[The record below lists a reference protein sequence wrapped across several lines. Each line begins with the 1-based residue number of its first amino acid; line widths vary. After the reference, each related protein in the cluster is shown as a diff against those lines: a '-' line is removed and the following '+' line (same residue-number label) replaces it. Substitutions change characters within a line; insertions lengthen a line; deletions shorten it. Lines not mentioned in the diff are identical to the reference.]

1 MKKLRVLLVDDEI
14 MIREGFKR
22 LFNWAAHD
30 CEVGS
35 EAADRMEALSKIDAL
50 CPDIVIMDI
59 NIPIMNGLKVIQL
72 SRIKHPET
80 AYVIVS
86 GYDDFSYC
94 REALRLQIT
103 DYILK
108 PVNYDEFGSCIDNL
122 KISLF
127 ERGVTH
133 SDSTL
138 EERPINQL
146 TRYLQ
151 EHLAEERSLSV
162 LADEFHL
169 STQYISQL
177 FKSEIGV
184 NFLTYLTNIRMENA
198 KKLLL
203 ATPLPISDISERSG
217 YGDYRVF
224 TKAFKK
230 SEGVTPS
237 QYRRDFLE
245 SDVGEASRS

>member
-22 LFNWAAHD
+22 LFDWEAHG
-30 CEVGS
+30 CQVVG
-35 EAADRMEALSKIDAL
+35 EAADGMEALAQIDAL
-50 CPDIVIMDI
+50 RPDIVIMDI
-59 NIPIMNGLKVIQL
+59 NIPIMNGLKAIRL
-72 SRIKHPET
+72 SRMKHPDT
-80 AYVIVS
+80 AFVIVS
-86 GYDDFSYC
+86 GYDDFAYC

-108 PVNYDEFGSCIDNL
+108 PVNYEEFGTCIDNL

-127 ERGVTH
+127 QQRVSAAPEPEKQ
-133 SDSTL
+133 
-138 EERPINQL
+138 EERTIAGI

-151 EHLAEERSLSV
+151 EHLAEEMSLSV

-169 STQYISQL
+169 NPQYISQL
-177 FKSEIGV
+177 FRNEIGV
-184 NFLTYLTNIRMENA
+184 NFLAYLTNIRIEKA

-203 ATPLPISDISERSG
+203 STPLSVAEVAERAG

-224 TKAFKK
+224 TKVFKK

-237 QYRRDFLE
+237 QYRREFLD
-245 SDVGEASRS
+245 SADTNT

>member
-22 LFNWAAHD
+22 LFDWEAHD
-30 CEVGS
+30 CQVVG
-35 EAADRMEALSKIDAL
+35 EAADGM
-50 CPDIVIMDI
+50 
-59 NIPIMNGLKVIQL
+59 
-72 SRIKHPET
+72 
-80 AYVIVS
+80 
-86 GYDDFSYC
+86 
-94 REALRLQIT
+94 EALRLQIT

-108 PVNYDEFGSCIDNL
+108 PVDYEEFGSCIDNL

-127 ERGVTH
+127 EQRVAAEEPAAQ
-133 SDSTL
+133 
-138 EERPINQL
+138 EERTINGL

-151 EHLAEERSLSV
+151 EHLAEEVSLSV
-162 LADEFHL
+162 LAEQFHL
-169 STQYISQL
+169 NPQYISQL

-184 NFLTYLTNIRMENA
+184 GFLTYLTNIRMEKA

-203 ATPLPISDISERSG
+203 STSLSIAEMAEQSG

-224 TKAFKK
+224 TKVFKK
-230 SEGVTPS
+230 TEGSTPS

-245 SDVGEASRS
+245 KNP

>member
-22 LFNWAAHD
+22 LFDWEAHD
-30 CEVGS
+30 CEVVG
-35 EAADRMEALSKIDAL
+35 EAADSMDALTKIDTL
-50 CPDIVIMDI
+50 QPDIAIMDI

-72 SRIKHPET
+72 SRLKHPNT
-80 AYVIVS
+80 AFVIVS

-108 PVNYDEFGSCIDNL
+108 PVNYEEFGTCIDNL
-122 KISLF
+122 KIAMFRHQSAG
-127 ERGVTH
+127 ET
-133 SDSTL
+133 TYQ
-138 EERPINQL
+138 EERPIHGI
-146 TRYLQ
+146 TRYFQ
-151 EHLAEERSLSV
+151 EHLAEEVSLSV
-162 LADEFHL
+162 LAEEFHL
-169 STQYISQL
+169 NPQYISQL

-184 NFLTYLTNIRMENA
+184 NFLTYFTNIRMEQA

-203 ATPLPISDISERSG
+203 TTSLPIAEVSEHSG
-217 YGDYRVF
+217 YADYRVF
-224 TKAFKK
+224 TKVFKK

-245 SDVGEASRS
+245 

>member
-1 MKKLRVLLVDDEI
+1 MVDDEI

-22 LFNWAAHD
+22 LFDWEAHD
-30 CEVGS
+30 CEVVG
-35 EAADRMEALSKIDAL
+35 EAADGMEALTQIDTL
-50 CPDIVIMDI
+50 RPDIVIMDI

-72 SRIKHPET
+72 ARIKHPDM
-80 AYVIVS
+80 AFVIVS

-108 PVNYDEFGSCIDNL
+108 PVNYEEFGTCIDNL

-127 ERGVTH
+127 EQRV
-133 SDSTL
+133 SEKAEPEKQ
-138 EERPINQL
+138 EERTITSI

-151 EHLAEERSLSV
+151 EHLAEDLSLTV
-162 LADEFHL
+162 LADEFYL
-169 STQYISQL
+169 NPQYISQL
-177 FKSEIGV
+177 FKNEIGV
-184 NFLTYLTNIRMENA
+184 NFLSYLTNIRMEKA

-203 ATPLPISDISERSG
+203 STSLSITDVADQSG

-224 TKAFKK
+224 TKVFKK
-230 SEGVTPS
+230 SEGITPS

-245 SDVGEASRS
+245 TE